1 MKRIYNKAYEML
13 ESIIN
18 KISSYN
24 IFNYLFSGIIFVVL
38 IKYLDNINLYLDF
51 SILYLNV
58 INLFILYFIGLTI
71 SRVGSLII
79 EPFYRKYIIKFADY
93 SDFIKVEKI
102 DKKLNILFEQNNIY
116 RTFTSLFLILIVFHF
131 IKKCDLNVCIFLKMS
146 YKEIL
151 IIFLFILYAISYY
164 KQTKYIT
171 NRIKYKL
178 EYSDE
183 L

>member
-1 MKRIYNKAYEML
+1 ML
-13 ESIIN
+13 ESIFN
-18 KISSYN
+18 KISNYN

-38 IKYLDNINLYLDF
+38 IKYLDNINLYLNF
-51 SILYLNV
+51 SVLDLNV

-71 SRVGSLII
+71 SRIGSLII
-79 EPFYRKYIIKFADY
+79 EPFYRKYIIKFANY

-102 DKKLNILFEQNNIY
+102 DKKLNVLSEQNNIY

-131 IKKCDLNVCIFLKMS
+131 VKKCDLHICIFLKIY

-164 KQTKYIT
+164 KQIKYIT

-178 EYSDE
+178 EHSNE

>member
-1 MKRIYNKAYEML
+1 MIKL
-13 ESIIN
+13 IIH
-18 KISSYN
+18 KISIYN

-38 IKYLDNINLYLDF
+38 IKYLDDINLYLNL
-51 SILYLNV
+51 SILYFNI

-102 DKKLNILFEQNNIY
+102 DKKLNILSEQNNVY

-131 IKKCDLNVCIFLKMS
+131 IRKCDLNICTFLKIF

-171 NRIKYKL
+171 DRIKYKL
-178 EYSDE
+178 EHSDE